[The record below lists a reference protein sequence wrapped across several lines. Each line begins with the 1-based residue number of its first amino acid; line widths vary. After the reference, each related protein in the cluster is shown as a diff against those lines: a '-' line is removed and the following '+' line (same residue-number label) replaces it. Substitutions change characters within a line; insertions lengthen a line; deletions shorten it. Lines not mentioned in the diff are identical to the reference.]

1 MDRDTAAA
9 LAEIKDGTAN
19 LAAAAV
25 GLVARLQTI
34 QGEQLTAIK
43 GLLTP
48 DKGQPQG
55 PTTKELI
62 EQMMTANEE
71 VAGAIAQRLA
81 DLRRAVKGVPAETA
95 RVIGGTLRGQPTEQ
109 P

>member
-9 LAEIKDGTAN
+9 LAEIKEGLVN
-19 LAAAAV
+19 LTAAV
-25 GLVARLQTI
+25 GLLARLQTI
-34 QGEQLTAIK
+34 HGEQLTAIK

-62 EQMMTANEE
+62 EQMMTAQEE

-81 DLRRAVKGVPAETA
+81 DLGRAVQRVPAETA
-95 RVIGGTLRGQPTEQ
+95 RVLGDTRGGLAQQPR
-109 P
+109 